1 MSFFENTRKPVGL
14 GGKIMVAMMNLG
26 HSPVARWGLR
36 FLKLTPDAKVLDCGC
51 GGGANIKRLL
61 KKCPEG
67 IVKGIDYS
75 PVSVEKSKKVNEAAI
90 AEGRCTVLQGSVADM
105 IFAGDWFDAVTAFET
120 VYFWPDLPQCFR
132 EVYRVL
138 KPGGTLLI
146 CNESNGDTDKDKKW
160 TEIIGGMT
168 IYKDAELKTYLEQAG
183 LGRLR
188 MLSHDQAGKAVH
200 RDRFIIRLVVGGRKN
215 ATMPVLLFNF
225 LSQCI
230 LRQGER
236 LFRAGEL
243 VYAA

>member
-36 FLKLTPDAKVLDCGC
+36 FLELTLDAKVLDCGC

-90 AEGRCTVLQGSVADM
+90 AEGRCTVLQGSVANM

-132 EVYRVL
+132 EVVL
-138 KPGGTLLI
+138 PGGLP
-146 CNESNGDTDKDKKW
+146 G
-160 TEIIGGMT
+160 
-168 IYKDAELKTYLEQAG
+168 AEARRDISHLQREQRRYG
-183 LGRLR
+183 QGQEVDGNHRR
-188 MLSHDQAGKAVH
+188 HDH
-200 RDRFIIRLVVGGRKN
+200 L
-215 ATMPVLLFNF
+215 
-225 LSQCI
+225 
-230 LRQGER
+230 
-236 LFRAGEL
+236 
-243 VYAA
+243 

>member
-36 FLKLTPDAKVLDCGC
+36 FLELTLDAKVLDCGC

-75 PVSVEKSKKVNEAAI
+75 PVSVEKAQKASTEAAI
-90 AEGRCTVLQGSVADM
+90 RGGALRGAGRAAWSDI
-105 IFAGDWFDAVTAFET
+105 IFAKDWFDAVTAFET

-168 IYKDAELKTYLEQAG
+168 IYKGAELKVYLEQAG
-183 LGRLR
+183 FHEVQIHKKKSWL
-188 MLSHDQAGKAVH
+188 
-200 RDRFIIRLVVGGRKN
+200 
-215 ATMPVLLFNF
+215 
-225 LSQCI
+225 CI
-230 LRQGER
+230 T
-236 LFRAGEL
+236 AWK
-243 VYAA
+243 

>member
-26 HSPVARWGLR
+26 HSPVARWGLH
-36 FLKLTPDAKVLDCGC
+36 FLELTLDAKVLDCGC

-90 AEGRCTVLQGSVADM
+90 AVGRCTVLQGSVANM
-105 IFAGDWFDAVTAFET
+105 IFADDWFDAVTAFET

-183 LGRLR
+183 F
-188 MLSHDQAGKAVH
+188 HDVQ
-200 RDRFIIRLVVGGRKN
+200 IRKKKSWLCITARK
-215 ATMPVLLFNF
+215 
-225 LSQCI
+225 
-230 LRQGER
+230 
-236 LFRAGEL
+236 
-243 VYAA
+243 